1 MQKRIAVL
9 TGGGDAPG
17 QNVCLKAIVERAS
30 EHGIEV
36 LGARKGW
43 EGLLNYNPDDSQTY
57 SENLM
62 HLNPQRV
69 HDIDRTPGAYLH
81 SSRLTP
87 DAVPFA
93 LTPNFLRAANGK
105 AETRDF
111 TPHILRV
118 LQRLQL
124 DGIIAIG
131 DRATLAYGA
140 HLAKQG
146 APVIGVPKTVHN
158 DINGTDYA
166 LGFSTALGRGV
177 RFVHELRAMAA
188 SREEIAVV
196 EILGR
201 TTGLTTMVIA
211 YLAGADR
218 LLIPEAPFD
227 PAQLAELI
235 VRDKRANPSNYAVL
249 AVSEG
254 ANLKSE
260 IANQYL
266 PELSR
271 LAHARTLAEAIAVG
285 ETERIERRILDDVT
299 RGQEFGFRVSGMG
312 AVVTEILENLTHE
325 RMLFQP
331 LSYLIRTV
339 EPDGQD
345 LLGAMNF
352 AILALSLFMQKQFN
366 RLAAY
371 RQRENYVDVPL
382 DVVIAPHGNYDL
394 RERYDAEN
402 YRPNASIIWAAN
414 I

>member
-1 MQKRIAVL
+1 MGKRIVVL

-17 QNVCLKAIVERAS
+17 QNVCLKALVTRAA

-36 LGARKGW
+36 LGVRKGW
-43 EGLLNYNPDDSQTY
+43 EGLLFYNPDDAQTY
-57 SENLM
+57 GENLM

-69 HDIDRTPGAYLH
+69 HDIDRMPGAFLH

-87 DAVPFA
+87 DAVPHELA
-93 LTPNFLRAANGK
+93 PRFLQPPQSKNGTGDYT
-105 AETRDF
+105 A
-111 TPHILRV
+111 HILRV
-118 LQRLQL
+118 LQALQA
-124 DGIIAIG
+124 DGVIVLG

-140 HLAKQG
+140 RLAKQG
-146 APVIGVPKTVHN
+146 VPVIGIPKTVHN
-158 DINGTDYA
+158 DVNGTDYT

-227 PAQLAELI
+227 PAQLAELL
-235 VRDKRANPSNYAVL
+235 VRDQRANPNNYAILV
-249 AVSEG
+249 VSEG
-254 ANLKSE
+254 ATLIPDK
-260 IANQYL
+260 AQQYL

-285 ETERIERRILDDVT
+285 ETERIEKRILDDVT

-325 RMLFQP
+325 RMVFQP
-331 LSYLIRTV
+331 LSYLIRTG

-345 LLGAMNF
+345 LLGAVNF
-352 AILALSLFMQKQFN
+352 AILALSLFMQKQYG

-382 DVVIAPHGNYDL
+382 DAVMEPHGNYDL

-402 YRPNASIIWAAN
+402 YRPNASIIWAAS

>member
-17 QNVCLKAIVERAS
+17 QNVWLKAMVARAA
-30 EHGIEV
+30 EHNIEV
-36 LGARKGW
+36 LGVRKGW
-43 EGLLNYNPDDSQTY
+43 EGLLHYNPDDAQTY
-57 SENLM
+57 GDNLI
-62 HLNPQRV
+62 HLNPPRV
-69 HDIDRTPGAYLH
+69 RDIDRMPGAYLH

-87 DAVPFA
+87 DAVPLA
-93 LTPNFLRAANGK
+93 LAPPFLRTSNG
-105 AETRDF
+105 AEETRDY
-111 TPHILRV
+111 TAHILRV
-118 LQRLQL
+118 IQKLQL
-124 DGIIAIG
+124 DGVFVLG

-140 HLAKQG
+140 HLAQQG

-158 DINGTDYA
+158 DINGTDYT

-201 TTGLTTMVIA
+201 TTGLTTMLIA

-218 LLIPEAPFD
+218 LLIPEVPFD
-227 PAQLAELI
+227 PAVLADFI
-235 VRDKRANPSNYAVL
+235 TRDKLANPSNYAVL
-249 AVSEG
+249 VVSEG
-254 ANLKSE
+254 ATLAADA
-260 IANQYL
+260 ANKYL

-285 ETERIERRILDDVT
+285 ETERIEKRILADVT
-299 RGQEFGFRVSGMG
+299 RADAFGFRVSGMG
-312 AVVTEILENLTHE
+312 AVVTEILENLTRE
-325 RMLFQP
+325 RMVFQP
-331 LSYLIRTV
+331 LSYLIRTG

-371 RQRENYVDVPL
+371 RRRENYIDVPL
-382 DVVIAPHGNYDL
+382 DVVTVPQGNYDV
-394 RERYDAEN
+394 REKYDVEN
-402 YRPNASIIWAAN
+402 YVPNASVIWAAS